1 MAKGFGG
8 GSEVDYT
15 LGAEVITDTATHT
28 GRFNHIDF
36 FENSTISAIS
46 SENYTGN
53 SLNGETIPSGFH
65 LIGVFTSI
73 KLQNGACIAYRV

>member
-15 LGAEVITDTATHT
+15 IGAEVITDTATHT

-36 FENSTISAIS
+36 FENTTISAIS
-46 SENYTGN
+46 TENYTGN
-53 SLNGETIPSGFH
+53 TLAGETMPSGFH

-73 KLQNGACIAYRV
+73 KLQNGGCIAYRI